1 MRNTRFRFDPA
12 PYLREL
18 GAIITEIQASDAL
31 DVASLDRIL
40 RRHPKDGRGLF
51 ARTEIVAAA
60 LHLERSGALGG
71 AADSLAA
78 RLRTCPTRSQ
88 SGILPVTLLT
98 RPHPCP
104 GRCVFCPSD
113 ARMPKSYLSDE
124 PGAQRAA
131 AHRFDPYAQT
141 RARLD
146 AYRRM
151 GHRCDKVELIVLG
164 GTWSHYPRDYQ
175 VWFVARAL
183 EALDDFGAER
193 PARADSPLEPD
204 DFTSLPAA
212 ARGRYDRTV
221 ARHLRETRGGL
232 RAAWEEAGWDELAR
246 AQRRNQSA
254 RVRCVGLSLE
264 TRPDA
269 LDESEV
275 VRLRRLGATKVQL
288 GIQSLD
294 DAVLRANRRGHD
306 VAATRDAVRRLRAA
320 GMKIQAH
327 WMPNLLGATPEG
339 DLADFARLFADPGFR
354 PDELKIYPTSL
365 VESAELMDHHR
376 AGDWRPYDEAE
387 LLRVVAGCM
396 RGTPRWCRL
405 TRVVRDIPSP
415 DIVTGNR
422 RTNFRE
428 VAEAYLRERGER
440 LVEIR
445 AREIRRLAFD
455 PSRVR
460 LRETGYATSVGR
472 ERFLEMVTP
481 DDRLL
486 AFLRLSLPAQASF
499 VAELGTSAVIR
510 ELHVYGGVAGLG
522 ERAPGAAQHRG
533 LGRALVAAARER
545 AAAAGHATLAVISA
559 MGTREYWRSLGF
571 RDGELYQ
578 HVEST

>member
-1 MRNTRFRFDPA
+1 
-12 PYLREL
+12 
-18 GAIITEIQASDAL
+18 
-31 DVASLDRIL
+31 
-40 RRHPKDGRGLF
+40 
-51 ARTEIVAAA
+51 
-60 LHLERSGALGG
+60 
-71 AADSLAA
+71 
-78 RLRTCPTRSQ
+78 
-88 SGILPVTLLT
+88 
-98 RPHPCP
+98 
-104 GRCVFCPSD
+104 
-113 ARMPKSYLSDE
+113 MPKSYLADE

-141 RARLD
+141 RARLE

-164 GTWSHYPRDYQ
+164 GTWSHYPGAYQ
-175 VWFVARAL
+175 VWFVARVL
-183 EALDDFGAER
+183 EALDDFGAGR
-193 PARADSPLEPD
+193 AARADSGIEPD
-204 DFTSLPAA
+204 DFASLPAA

-221 ARHLRETRGGL
+221 ARHLRATRGGL
-232 RAAWEEAGWDELAR
+232 RAAWEEAGWDELGR
-246 AQRRNQSA
+246 AQRRNETA

-269 LDESEV
+269 LDEAEV
-275 VRLRRLGATKVQL
+275 GRLRRLGATKIQL

-294 DAVLRANRRGHD
+294 DAVLRANQRGHD
-306 VAATRDAVRRLRAA
+306 VAATRAAIRNLRAA

-339 DLADFARLFADPGFR
+339 DLADFARLFADPDFR

-365 VESAELMDHHR
+365 VESAELMEHHR
-376 AGDWRPYDEAE
+376 AGAWRPYDDAE
-387 LLRVVAGCM
+387 LLRVVAECM
-396 RGTPRWCRL
+396 GRTPRWCRL

-415 DIVTGNR
+415 DIVVGNR

-428 VAEAYLRERGER
+428 VAEAHLRWRGVR

-460 LRETGYATSVGR
+460 LRETSYATSTGR
-472 ERFLEMVTP
+472 ECFLEMVTP

-486 AFLRLSLPAQASF
+486 AFLRLALPSRASF

-522 ERAPGAAQHRG
+522 ERGPGVPQHSG
-533 LGRALVAAARER
+533 FGRALVAAARER
-545 AAAAGHATLAVISA
+545 AATAGHAALAVISA
-559 MGTREYWRSLGF
+559 MGTRAYWRSLGF